1 MKYKHLFFVLIL
13 SIIIYFIY
21 NTSGFYI
28 GLFNILKQIIIP
40 ILLSFFFAFSFY
52 PIYKLLCNK
61 INRYLSLSII
71 LISVLFIFF
80 LMFYYSFPL
89 IYDEFIILIDY
100 FNIKIINYIY
110 DYININFITKSIGL
124 FTSFIFVLFL
134 TFYFLFYFDR
144 IILFIKSLF
153 KSKYY
158 NLLSNIYNDLNNYF
172 KGFYLLMFIEIIE
185 YLIIYYVIGHPL
197 FLILAVLSGVTS
209 IVPYIGALLTNLIA
223 LITSLSISKELFIL
237 TAISMIVVPILN
249 NYLVEVKIY
258 SNKVKLPVIG
268 IIVSMVVFSAI
279 FGVYGVIFCI
289 PMYIVFKNIF
299 NFLYSGNNHL

>member
-1 MKYKHLFFVLIL
+1 
-13 SIIIYFIY
+13 
-21 NTSGFYI
+21 
-28 GLFNILKQIIIP
+28 
-40 ILLSFFFAFSFY
+40 
-52 PIYKLLCNK
+52 
-61 INRYLSLSII
+61 
-71 LISVLFIFF
+71 
-80 LMFYYSFPL
+80 
-89 IYDEFIILIDY
+89 
-100 FNIKIINYIY
+100 
-110 DYININFITKSIGL
+110 
-124 FTSFIFVLFL
+124 
-134 TFYFLFYFDR
+134 
-144 IILFIKSLF
+144 
-153 KSKYY
+153 
-158 NLLSNIYNDLNNYF
+158 
-172 KGFYLLMFIEIIE
+172 MFIEIIE